1 MTEKQGVLGNGLSLV
16 LFLCA
21 KPSDAELSGGMRVEA
36 LGPTGGESWQ
46 LAQSPWTVDRP
57 VDRPVDR
64 SVDRCSFI
72 GFPPCTV
79 NFIQRN

>member
-1 MTEKQGVLGNGLSLV
+1 MTEKQSVLGNGWSLV

-36 LGPTGGESWQ
+36 LGPTGRESWQ
-46 LAQSPWTVDRP
+46 LAQNPWTVDRP

-64 SVDRCSFI
+64 SVDRCILLCFSS
-72 GFPPCTV
+72 GL
-79 NFIQRN
+79 